1 MTEDKT
7 NITKLKNKTIIGSI
21 KKGWSMNYNKYTINM
36 YISSQ
41 IFISTT
47 MLNIFQCKKVEL
59 IIIGR
64 QFSGHVS
71 G

>member
-1 MTEDKT
+1 MKQE
-7 NITKLKNKTIIGSI
+7 NKTIIGSI
-21 KKGWSMNYNKYTINM
+21 KKVWSMNYNKYTINM
-36 YISSQ
+36 YIS
-41 IFISTT
+41 TT
-47 MLNIFQCKKVEL
+47 MLNVFQCKKVEL

>member
-1 MTEDKT
+1 
-7 NITKLKNKTIIGSI
+7 
-21 KKGWSMNYNKYTINM
+21 MNYNKYTINM

-47 MLNIFQCKKVEL
+47 MLNVFQCKKVEL

>member
-1 MTEDKT
+1 M
-7 NITKLKNKTIIGSI
+7 KLENKTIICFI
-21 KKGWSMNYNKYTINM
+21 KKGWSMNYNKYTINIH
-36 YISSQ
+36 ISSQ
-41 IFISTT
+41 IFNSTT
-47 MLNIFQCKKVEL
+47 MLNVFQCKKVEL